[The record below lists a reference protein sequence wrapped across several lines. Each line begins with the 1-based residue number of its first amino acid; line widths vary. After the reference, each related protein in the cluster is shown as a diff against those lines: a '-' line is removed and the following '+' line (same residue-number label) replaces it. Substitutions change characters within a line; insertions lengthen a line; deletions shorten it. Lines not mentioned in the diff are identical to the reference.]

1 MEERDDH
8 FYKQDWV
15 WKARQPIRRKR
26 ALHAS
31 WFLLLL
37 FA

>member
-15 WKARQPIRRKR
+15 WKARQPIRRK
-26 ALHAS
+26 LHAS
-31 WFLLLL
+31 WFFLLL